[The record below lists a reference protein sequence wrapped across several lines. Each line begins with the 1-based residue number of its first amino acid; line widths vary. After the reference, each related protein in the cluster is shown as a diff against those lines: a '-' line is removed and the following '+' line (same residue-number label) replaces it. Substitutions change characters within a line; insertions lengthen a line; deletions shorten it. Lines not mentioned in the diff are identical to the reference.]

1 MLKFTVRDHVVGLT
15 FPNTGKN
22 DDESHTER
30 HDIYADKRY
39 VMSCHVM
46 LYVYVYVCI
55 YIYIY
60 IYCIRKILLLIRYF
74 HKTFIFQHIK

>member
-60 IYCIRKILLLIRYF
+60 TVFAKFYF
-74 HKTFIFQHIK
+74 